1 MKKLFLCLMLI
12 AVTTGSALCE
22 GNATLTGVVAATD
35 VERITAPYA
44 GEVIILL
51 FREGD
56 AVTAGM
62 EAATM
67 SPNYVLAPCSGTVTL
82 FANRGDNA
90 ADVQQFNGALACVE
104 PDASCTVEAE
114 ILMDSCL
121 PQNQL
126 VHPGETVYLCCTNDG
141 SHNGKGI
148 VTSVTGSSFTV
159 LVTEG
164 DYLFGETV
172 DICRRGDCMGDD
184 CIGSGTLSRIDPLTC
199 TGEGLVI
206 SEFVGNGDHVEAG
219 EVLYELAPTWDAH
232 FVMHETSGVVAEVC
246 VREGD
251 WVEAGE
257 TLALV
262 WPDEA
267 MHIIVDVPE
276 SLLDDYELNTS
287 VRLMFTDGQETEG
300 RVVWMSMIP
309 DTATGVP
316 LWQTHISFDPDGMMQ
331 YGISVEVCLM
341 HNDANIPEENISP
354 S

>member
-22 GNATLTGVVAATD
+22 GNTSLTGVVAATD

-44 GEVIILL
+44 GEVITLL

-82 FANRGDNA
+82 FASQGDDA
-90 ADVQQFNGALACVE
+90 SDVQLIYGALACVE
-104 PDASCTVEAE
+104 PDASYTVAAE

-164 DYLFGETV
+164 DFLFGEAV

-184 CIGSGTLSRIDPLTC
+184 CIGSGLLSRIDPLTC
-199 TGEGLVI
+199 AGEGLVI

-287 VRLMFTDGQETEG
+287 VRLMFTDGREAEG

-309 DTATGVP
+309 DSSAGAS
-316 LWQTHISFDPDGMMQ
+316 LWKMHIAFEYDAEIKYGM
-331 YGISVEVCLM
+331 SVEVQPM
-341 HNDANIPEENISP
+341 HEENDICLIAS
-354 S
+354 